1 MRNNALT
8 MCCGVC
14 VAGAFGVFTRW
25 MQNLTA
31 FDEQGLYVQG
41 SLWGWM
47 LLLLCALPP
56 VSLSD
61 RRSCTLTALKIRLNN

>member
-47 LLLLCALPP
+47 LLLLCAAAAA
-56 VSLSD
+56 VSWQYP
-61 RRSCTLTALKIRLNN
+61 